1 MDAIK
6 QFEPLWGVWK
16 TEALIGEGSYGK
28 VYRAVREEF
37 GRKYYAAVK
46 HISIPTSESQITEA
60 ISEGIADDNESVKE
74 YFEAIAQ
81 NLINEIT
88 LMNDVKGK
96 SNIVSYEDHLIIP
109 KSSGVGYDIIIRME
123 LLTGLNDILR
133 HKQLTNK
140 DVIKLGIDLCSALE
154 VCVEKGI
161 VHRDIKPSNIFVSDN
176 GDYKLGDFGVAREL
190 EHTTSAMSKK
200 GTYVYMAPE
209 VYRGESANFSADI
222 FSLGI
227 VMYRLLNGNR
237 APFLPVSA
245 KIKPGDN
252 ENALARRMSGEQI
265 PAPAFAEEG
274 LAQIILKATQFD
286 RTKRYASP
294 TEMKNDLLRLSGGTV
309 LERTIPIIAEPT
321 HNSVSFQKRNA
332 ADNQGT
338 VILFPEQEM
347 SNPQVSNAARPS
359 QATYAPQMPVYNNT
373 VPQQTNGTVYT
384 TPASVNR
391 PVQSPLPVN
400 YQQGTANTKSNRMS
414 APMIAL
420 LCVLIGGL
428 LIGFVVMIAL
438 SAGKVDTV
446 DSGDET
452 VSSSAEV
459 NTSSN
464 QEPFAIQL
472 YGKEYMSNVSTID
485 LIDASITNTDEL
497 LTHFK
502 EFTNLE
508 SINVTGCSVSND
520 ELWEVQQQIGDVNL
534 IWSVSI
540 CGIEVP
546 TTTRYLHIYDESSL
560 KEIQIS
566 NSGNYSFP
574 FGLVGSG
581 TGFTS
586 YDGIE
591 NIKYVYGLEGLRVSS
606 YSSVF
611 DAAWLE
617 NLTKLIS
624 MTLEGKIV
632 NTSVLGNMP
641 QIEELS
647 IGCSV
652 SDHYSFLERLKNLRR
667 LHIYNQQDD
676 MSISLLDDLN
686 ELQDLSLEID
696 SSTKYIELSDV
707 LKSKKAFTT
716 LSMSINTKDK
726 LDFNL
731 LNQTSTTSLEI
742 SIMKIGSGSI
752 DTLFSLQKINSLG
765 IFTYPK
771 IVSRD
776 TVDKLKNSL
785 SGCYITYY
793 PWN

>member
-1 MDAIK
+1 MDDIK
-6 QFEPLWGVWK
+6 KFEPLWGVWK

-37 GRKYYAAVK
+37 GRKYYSAVK

-252 ENALARRMSGEQI
+252 ENALARRMSGEQL

-294 TEMKNDLLRLSGGTV
+294 TEMKNDLIRLSGGTV

-347 SNPQVSNAARPS
+347 SNPQVSNAARS
-359 QATYAPQMPVYNNT
+359 NEAAYAPQMPVYNNT

-391 PVQSPLPVN
+391 PVQNPLPVN
-400 YQQGTANTKSNRMS
+400 YQQGNANTKSNRMS
-414 APMIAL
+414 APIIAL

-446 DSGDET
+446 DSVDET
-452 VSSSAEV
+452 VSSMVDEDETSSQDPFEANAKHLDNSYIIADDYKTGNSLMNRFVYQYGDYIYYGDSRGSAMKALSIDGLKVIGIED
-459 NTSSN
+459 NTSYYSLSFFEDNICYVLNENIICIYNITSHEKKEIFHFENGKYIGIRGFYNNKIYYELEYDDSN
-464 QEPFAIQL
+464 SYISEGLYCVDISSCENQLIYKGRSNYSYINDIQIYHSNL
-472 YGKEYMSNVSTID
+472 YANINGEGIIKMDLDGQNVERIIKNNAGSMIIYKDFIYTLAYNSGIIRYDLNGENKTTIIKD
-485 LIDASITNTDEL
+485 SCLQMD
-497 LTHFK
+497 
-502 EFTNLE
+502 
-508 SINVTGCSVSND
+508 
-520 ELWEVQQQIGDVNL
+520 
-534 IWSVSI
+534 
-540 CGIEVP
+540 
-546 TTTRYLHIYDESSL
+546 IYDDKIFYNPEELRPNSVGSYYSVGGGV
-560 KEIQIS
+560 KCFDIANGTTSQIWE
-566 NSGNYSFP
+566 NDCYLIACSGNWVYFEDWSTNQQ
-574 FGLVGSG
+574 LCRVRLDG
-581 TGFTS
+581 TG
-586 YDGIE
+586 YMD
-591 NIKYVYGLEGLRVSS
+591 
-606 YSSVF
+606 
-611 DAAWLE
+611 
-617 NLTKLIS
+617 
-624 MTLEGKIV
+624 
-632 NTSVLGNMP
+632 MP
-641 QIEELS
+641 
-647 IGCSV
+647 
-652 SDHYSFLERLKNLRR
+652 
-667 LHIYNQQDD
+667 
-676 MSISLLDDLN
+676 
-686 ELQDLSLEID
+686 
-696 SSTKYIELSDV
+696 
-707 LKSKKAFTT
+707 
-716 LSMSINTKDK
+716 
-726 LDFNL
+726 
-731 LNQTSTTSLEI
+731 
-742 SIMKIGSGSI
+742 
-752 DTLFSLQKINSLG
+752 
-765 IFTYPK
+765 
-771 IVSRD
+771 
-776 TVDKLKNSL
+776 
-785 SGCYITYY
+785 
-793 PWN
+793 